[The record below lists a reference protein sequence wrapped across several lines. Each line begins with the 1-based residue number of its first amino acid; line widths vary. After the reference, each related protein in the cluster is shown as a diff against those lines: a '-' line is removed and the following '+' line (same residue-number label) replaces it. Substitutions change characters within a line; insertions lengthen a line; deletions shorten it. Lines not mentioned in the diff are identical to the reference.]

1 MEKIKYNNIEVG
13 INKLGAELKSLK
25 CGDKEYIWCSDP
37 KFWKRSA
44 PFLFPVV
51 GSLKDKKTTIKG
63 IEYQLSQHGFLR
75 DQEFKVLETTEN
87 SISFISKAN
96 EETLEHYPF
105 NYETV
110 VTYTIDDKNKTLE
123 TKIKIKNIGKE
134 EMYFN
139 LGGHPA
145 FNCPLYEGESFNDYR
160 IVFEKE
166 ETFNSPLVCEG
177 GLLDFNTGVYN
188 KENIKEIVLDKE
200 IFTIDTILIKDV
212 KSKVIKFVNKEN
224 KGIEFSY
231 PKFSTL
237 AIWTPYN
244 EAPFICLEPWIGYN
258 DLVDTKGTY
267 EEKADLVYLNKEEEF
282 VCSYE
287 IKILD

>member
-1 MEKIKYNNIEVG
+1 MENLKYKNIEVG
-13 INKLGAELKSLK
+13 ISTLGAELKSLK
-25 CGDKEYIWCSDP
+25 KNGKEYIWCSDS

-63 IEYQLSQHGFLR
+63 KEYQLSQHGFLR
-75 DQEFKVLETTEN
+75 DQEFEVLERKDN

-96 EETLEHYPF
+96 EETLSHYPF
-105 NYETV
+105 KYETV
-110 VTYTIDDKNKTLE
+110 ITYTYENEALE
-123 TKIKIKNIGKE
+123 TKIKIKNIGDSE
-134 EMYFN
+134 LYFN
-139 LGGHPA
+139 IGGHPA
-145 FNCPLYEGESFNDYR
+145 FNCPLYEGEKFEDYK
-160 IVFEKE
+160 IIFEKE

-188 KENIKEIVLDKE
+188 KQNIKEIVLDKE

-212 KSKVIKFVNKEN
+212 KSKTIKLVNKDD

-267 EEKADLVYLNKEEEF
+267 EEKADLVYLNKDEEF
-282 VCSYE
+282 VCSYF
-287 IKILD
+287 IKVLD